1 MDESSKKI
9 EENRK
14 NKEELT
20 KKIEERKI
28 YKDDR

>member
-14 NKEELT
+14 NKEEIT
-20 KKIEERKI
+20 KKIEEGKI